1 MRFCFLV
8 GIIVITMSQ
17 KQKSNRARTYAR
29 NRATA
34 TALKNQVVE
43 SDSKYFLKLVIVM
56 LLGVFWVKFANP
68 LSLNGFMIGGIP
80 LGCIVGLVGIHLLE
94 KNQFDRKIWYAMII
108 IVAIVSN
115 FFPTGIIL

>member
-1 MRFCFLV
+1 
-8 GIIVITMSQ
+8 MSQ

-68 LSLNGFMIGGIP
+68 LSLNGFFIGGIP
-80 LGCIVGLVGIHLLE
+80 LGCMIGLVGIHLLE
-94 KNQFDRKIWYAMII
+94 KNQLDRKIWYAVL
-108 IVAIVSN
+108 IVVTVIGN
-115 FFPTGIIL
+115 FFPAGIVL